1 MFNHVDVK
9 LSPLERET
17 IDGVRYYQIPDEEEL
32 LKLVSITSVT
42 SFYNRAK
49 FAAWRKKIGEEKA
62 NEITAKAT
70 SRGTDMHTLTEHY
83 LKNEELPE
91 VQPLS
96 DFLFKIAKP
105 ELNKINNIHALEGA
119 LYSKEL
125 GVAGTVDCIGEYDG
139 ELAVIDFKTSKAPKP
154 RKWIDGYFV
163 QAMAYAAMYYELTG
177 TIAKKLVIIM
187 ACEDGTCKVYEE
199 RNKKK
204 YMKLLVHYIRN
215 FLDFQL
221 ELNGK

>member
-83 LKNEELPE
+83 LKNEELPV

-96 DFLFKIAKP
+96 DMLFKIAKP
-105 ELNKINNIHALEGA
+105 TLNNIDNIHSLEGS
-119 LYSKEL
+119 LFSKEL
-125 GVAGTVDCIGEYDG
+125 GVAGTVDCIAEYNG
-139 ELAVIDFKTSKAPKP
+139 ELSVIDFKTSKAPKP

-163 QAMAYAAMYYELTG
+163 QAAAYACMYYELTG
-177 TIAKKLVIIM
+177 TPVKKLVIIM